1 MNLKSKLAIAASA
14 SLLMVGSVVAE
25 ESKWTTAE
33 KVDLSTQK
41 AKLGYT
47 FGVQIGSNFV
57 GQGMDKRVDV
67 DAMVAAIRDMA
78 AGIEP
83 RLSNE
88 EMQQAQVAFQQEMQA
103 EQDKA
108 RAELVAQGEKNK
120 AAGQKFLEENKA
132 TKGVKTTESGLQYNM
147 IRDGKGKSP
156 TAEDVIKVHYTGSLI
171 DGTTFDSSYE
181 RGEPASFSVGAVI
194 PGFAE
199 GLQLMKE
206 GGKIR
211 LVIPEDQA
219 YGLDGPPSIG
229 PNQAL
234 VFEVE
239 LIEVTSQATSKK
251 EG

>member
-1 MNLKSKLAIAASA
+1 MNMKHKLAIVVST
-14 SLLMVGSVVAE
+14 SLLMFGSVSAE
-25 ESKWTTAE
+25 ESKWSASE

-83 RLSNE
+83 RLSSE
-88 EMQQAQVAFQQEMQA
+88 EMQATQLAFQQEMQA
-103 EQDKA
+103 EQDVA
-108 RAELVAQGEKNK
+108 RAEMVAKGEENK
-120 AAGQKFLEENKA
+120 TAGAKFMEENKA

-147 IRDGKGKSP
+147 VREGKGKSP

-171 DGTTFDSSYE
+171 DGTKFDSSHD
-181 RGEPASFSVGAVI
+181 RGQPASFSVGAVI

-229 PNQAL
+229 PNQTL
-234 VFEVE
+234 IFEVE
-239 LIEVTSQATSKK
+239 LIEVTSQPTSKK

>member
-1 MNLKSKLAIAASA
+1 MNVKTKMVIAAGA
-14 SLLMVGSVVAE
+14 SLMMIGTVVAKD
-25 ESKWTTAE
+25 SKWSTDK
-33 KVDLSTQK
+33 KVDLTTK
-41 AKLGYT
+41 EAKLGYL
-47 FGVQIGSNFV
+47 FGTQIGSNLV

-67 DAMVAAIRDMA
+67 DALIAAIRDQA

-83 RLSNE
+83 RMSAE

-103 EQDKA
+103 EQEKLQ
-108 RAELVAQGEKNK
+108 AERVAEGEKNK
-120 AAGQKFLEENKA
+120 AAGAKFLADNKS
-132 TKGVKTTESGLQYNM
+132 KSGVKVTDSGLQYNTL
-147 IRDGKGKSP
+147 REGKGKSP
-156 TAEDVIKVHYTGSLI
+156 SASDTIKVHYTGTLI
-171 DGTTFDSSYE
+171 DGTKFDSSYD
-181 RGEPASFSVGAVI
+181 RGQPATFSVGAVI

-211 LVIPEDQA
+211 LAIPEDLA

-234 VFEVE
+234 IFEVE